1 MVSSRAMGEKEE
13 EVKPQISQM
22 TQIFYMLFYVAVDGQ
37 TYDIIGA
44 AFEVHRRLGPG
55 FLEAVYQEAFSIEL
69 AERGIP
75 FSREVE
81 IPIFYK
87 GKELQTGYR
96 SDFICHS
103 SIVVELKAISTLGDY
118 EMAQVLNYLRATR
131 FQKGLLSNFGAQSLE
146 KRRLVM

>member
-1 MVSSRAMGEKEE
+1 MGEKEE

>member
-75 FSREVE
+75 FSRE
-81 IPIFYK
+81 
-87 GKELQTGYR
+87 
-96 SDFICHS
+96 
-103 SIVVELKAISTLGDY
+103 
-118 EMAQVLNYLRATR
+118 
-131 FQKGLLSNFGAQSLE
+131 QSLE

>member
-1 MVSSRAMGEKEE
+1 MVSSRAMGEEE
-13 EVKPQISQM
+13 IKPQISQM
-22 TQIFYMLFYVAVDGQ
+22 TQILYMLFYVAVDGQ

-44 AFEVHRRLGPG
+44 AFEVHKRMGPG

-103 SIVVELKAISTLGDY
+103 SIVVELKAISTLGDN
-118 EMAQVLNYLRATR
+118 EMAQVLNYLRTTR
-131 FQKGLLSNFGAQSLE
+131 FQKGLLFNFGAQSLE